1 MRVLCSG
8 GLSQLLNTIRLVQR
22 ALNPSLSIEGVLLTM
37 FDQRLNLSNQ
47 VARDAREYFGSKVFR
62 TAIPRNV
69 RLAEAP
75 SFGEPIIHYDVLSK
89 GAQSYLALAK
99 ELLQEEARVVREAE
113 TDPATTGGR
122 GMNRG
127 KKERL
132 GRGLEALLGD
142 FGEDRGTPEA
152 AEVRMLPVKGIRPNP
167 FQPRKEFASEELEE
181 LAKSIQDNGLLQP
194 LVVRPG
200 PGEGVEWEL
209 VAGERRLRAVTQ
221 LGWSE
226 VPAWVR
232 EVDDQTLLVF
242 ALVENLQRESLGA
255 LEEAEGYRV
264 LSESFGL
271 TQGEIAQA
279 VGKDRSTVANTL
291 RLLQLTSVGPE
302 ASGQRGP
309 FSWPRAPLAGFGRSG
324 ESR

>member
-1 MRVLCSG
+1 
-8 GLSQLLNTIRLVQR
+8 
-22 ALNPSLSIEGVLLTM
+22 
-37 FDQRLNLSNQ
+37 
-47 VARDAREYFGSKVFR
+47 
-62 TAIPRNV
+62 
-69 RLAEAP
+69 
-75 SFGEPIIHYDVLSK
+75 
-89 GAQSYLALAK
+89 
-99 ELLQEEARVVREAE
+99 
-113 TDPATTGGR
+113 
-122 GMNRG
+122 MNRG

-142 FGEDRGTPEA
+142 FMDEEGVPAA
-152 AEVRMLPVKGIRPNP
+152 AEIKLLPVRKIRPNP
-167 FQPRKEFASEELEE
+167 FQPRREFPADELAS
-181 LAKSIQDNGLLQP
+181 LAKSIQVNGLLQP
-194 LVVRPG
+194 LLVREG
-200 PGEGVEWEL
+200 PGDGEGWEL

-232 EVDDQTLLVF
+232 EVDDQTLLVL

-291 RLLQLTSVGPE
+291 RLLQLPPSVRRLLTSGALSAGHVRPLLSLDDPLRAGDIARKAAQEGWSVRQVEEEVKQKKPRRTASKKGGGGSGDPMLLALQEELRETLGTRVVLKRARQGKGVIEVPFLGPE
-302 ASGQRGP
+302 DFERIFALITGKEASDV
-309 FSWPRAPLAGFGRSG
+309 L
-324 ESR
+324 E

>member
-1 MRVLCSG
+1 
-8 GLSQLLNTIRLVQR
+8 
-22 ALNPSLSIEGVLLTM
+22 
-37 FDQRLNLSNQ
+37 
-47 VARDAREYFGSKVFR
+47 
-62 TAIPRNV
+62 
-69 RLAEAP
+69 
-75 SFGEPIIHYDVLSK
+75 
-89 GAQSYLALAK
+89 
-99 ELLQEEARVVREAE
+99 
-113 TDPATTGGR
+113 
-122 GMNRG
+122 MNRG

-142 FGEDRGTPEA
+142 FMDDEGVPSS
-152 AEVRMLPVKGIRPNP
+152 AEIKLLPVRDIRPNP
-167 FQPRKEFASEELEE
+167 FQPRRDFSPDELTE
-181 LAKSIQDNGLLQP
+181 LAKSIQVNGLLQP
-194 LVVRPG
+194 LLVRMG
-200 PGEGVEWEL
+200 PGDGEGWEL

-232 EVDDQTLLVF
+232 DVDDQTLLVL

-291 RLLQLTSVGPE
+291 RLLQLPPSVRRLLTSGVLTPGHVRPLLSLDDPLRAGDIGRKAAQEGWSVRQVEEEVKQKKPRPAASRKGAGGAGDPMLLALQEELRKTLGTRVVLKRARKGKGVIEVPFLGSEDFERIFALITGKE
-302 ASGQRGP
+302 ASEV
-309 FSWPRAPLAGFGRSG
+309 L
-324 ESR
+324 E